1 MGINLNSPKNI
12 HPTHPLQMMKFI
24 STKISLVVDKLRRR
38 VAYVPAVTDTVKSLQ
53 ELGVDLTED
62 NNGKT

>member
-1 MGINLNSPKNI
+1 MI
-12 HPTHPLQMMKFI
+12 KFI
-24 STKISLVVDKLRRR
+24 SIKISLVIDKLRRR

-62 NNGKT
+62 DNGKT

>member
-1 MGINLNSPKNI
+1 MI
-12 HPTHPLQMMKFI
+12 KFI
-24 STKISLVVDKLRRR
+24 SIKVSLVIDKLRRR

-62 NNGKT
+62 DNGKT

>member
-1 MGINLNSPKNI
+1 MI
-12 HPTHPLQMMKFI
+12 KFI
-24 STKISLVVDKLRRR
+24 SIKISLVIDKIRRK

-62 NNGKT
+62 DNGKT

>member
-1 MGINLNSPKNI
+1 MI
-12 HPTHPLQMMKFI
+12 KFI
-24 STKISLVVDKLRRR
+24 SIKISLVIDKLRRR

-62 NNGKT
+62 NSEKT

>member
-1 MGINLNSPKNI
+1 MI
-12 HPTHPLQMMKFI
+12 KFI
-24 STKISLVVDKLRRR
+24 STKVSLVVDKLRRR

-62 NNGKT
+62 DNGKT

>member
-1 MGINLNSPKNI
+1 MI
-12 HPTHPLQMMKFI
+12 KFI
-24 STKISLVVDKLRRR
+24 SAKVSLVVDKLRRR